1 VRDYKGLAWEMQAR
15 VLNVDPRDP
24 EWDPEHSTR
33 GPLERAMGVSV
44 IYDGK
49 KGSLVEWG
57 SHVRW
62 TK

>member
-1 VRDYKGLAWEMQAR
+1 MQAR

-24 EWDPEHSTR
+24 DWDPEHTTK

-44 IYDGK
+44 IFDGK

-62 TK
+62 SK